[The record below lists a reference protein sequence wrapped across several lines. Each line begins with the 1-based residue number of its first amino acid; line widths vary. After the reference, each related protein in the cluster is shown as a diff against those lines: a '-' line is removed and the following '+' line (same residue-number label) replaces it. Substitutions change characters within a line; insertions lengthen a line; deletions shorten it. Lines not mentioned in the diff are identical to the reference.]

1 MKNSKLNSD
10 LLIAVYQNI
19 LTARQ
24 SISNVIEKVHDSKL
38 KKELDSQFNS
48 YTPLK
53 ERCEKLAMQNK
64 IDIVDNNFFEKAK
77 MWMSVNM
84 SILLDKSNRK
94 IASIMIFG
102 TTMGVIDLIC
112 VLSDCKKGSKEFLAL
127 AHDLKELE
135 EQNIE
140 RVKPYLL
147 KENNKPQ
154 KPPREKAKAVV
165 EGSQN
170 NQEKGSSESN
180 DNQSNKTDKGDNVDL

>member
-10 LLIAVYQNI
+10 LLIAIYQNI

-38 KKELDSQFNS
+38 KKELDRQFDS

-53 ERCEKLAMQNK
+53 EKCEKFAMENK
-64 IDIVDNNFFEKAK
+64 IDIIDNNFFEKAK

-94 IASIMIFG
+94 IASILIFG

-112 VLSDCKKGSKEFLAL
+112 VISDCKKGNKQFLDL
-127 AHDLKELE
+127 ANELKELE
-135 EQNIE
+135 LKNIE
-140 RVKPYLL
+140 SSKPYLL
-147 KENNKPQ
+147 KENNKEQ
-154 KPPREKAKAVV
+154 KPASQKAKNAVQS
-165 EGSQN
+165 SQEEN
-170 NQEKGSSESN
+170 K
-180 DNQSNKTDKGDNVDL
+180 DNNVDL

>member
-1 MKNSKLNSD
+1 
-10 LLIAVYQNI
+10 
-19 LTARQ
+19 
-24 SISNVIEKVHDSKL
+24 
-38 KKELDSQFNS
+38 
-48 YTPLK
+48 
-53 ERCEKLAMQNK
+53 
-64 IDIVDNNFFEKAK
+64 
-77 MWMSVNM
+77 
-84 SILLDKSNRK
+84 
-94 IASIMIFG
+94 MIFG

-154 KPPREKAKAVV
+154 KTPKEKAKAVV

-170 NQEKGSSESN
+170 SQEKDGSQPNE
-180 DNQSNKTDKGDNVDL
+180 NQSNETDKGNNVDL

>member
-10 LLIAVYQNI
+10 LLIAIYQNI

-53 ERCEKLAMQNK
+53 EKCEKLAMQNK

-112 VLSDCKKGSKEFLAL
+112 VLSDCKKCSKEFLAL
-127 AHDLKELE
+127 ANELKELE

-154 KPPREKAKAVV
+154 KPPKEKAKAVIAN
-165 EGSQN
+165 GQNDQN
-170 NQEKGSSESN
+170 NDNPQTN
-180 DNQSNKTDKGDNVDL
+180 NQSTQTDKGDNVDL